1 MKTGMLAMQ
10 MALGAFLFWSCFCRM
25 TKTDRD
31 THREVRWAFL
41 FKGACSGILAGAP
54 LLPILMPREAT
65 WPAYTTPTWVWL
77 TFLLSVAIVQ
87 VVTAH
92 HWRDGVPREFQRG
105 SAVRGWP
112 GIGLA
117 AAAMAVGTF
126 MFAPV
131 HSIAQA
137 AADEGKWRDVGGM
150 TFMPDQSEV
159 KCESAAGCYAFTREA
174 LLQLLQKAGGTCG
187 RIPQAVTPGGRGA

>member
-65 WPAYTTPTWVWL
+65 WAPYTTPTWVWL

-117 AAAMAVGTF
+117 AVALALGTF
-126 MFAPV
+126 MLAPV
-131 HSIAQA
+131 HAIAQKA
-137 AADEGKWRDVGGM
+137 EEDKWRKVDGDILHMEQGN
-150 TFMPDQSEV
+150 EV
-159 KCESAAGCYAFTREA
+159 KCMNETGCVVFTIEA
-174 LLQLLQKAGGTCG
+174 LQQVLKKAGGTCG
-187 RIPQAVTPGGRGA
+187 KIPQLAPGARGT